1 MSATRIYNKI
11 LLFNEGSQTWYL
23 QLWFDLAQRQG
34 VQSISGEDSDFKLY
48 VKNNKYLRFVNFDKT
63 GTSTDNARKIYVG
76 LWDDNETEILIYE
89 NKDSAYDP
97 QNREY
102 CICYSSEGDW
112 TFHVGIGNDTKE
124 DLSDVSPIFAVVT
137 AIDPL
142 TNDETWGIY
151 VPYQHG
157 GYANAY
163 RNAATKYFFT
173 DDTDSTIENKDGAT
187 NRAFMAINN
196 ANTDTAVLAPMAAIG
211 SRFVSKYSYI
221 LLMGYRNENG
231 SSTAGGKS
239 IYWAVNVAL
248 PNT

>member
-23 QLWFDLAQRQG
+23 QLWTDLAQRQG
-34 VQSISGEDSDFKLY
+34 VQSVIGEESDFKLY

-63 GTSTDNARKIYVG
+63 GTSTDSARIIYVG

-89 NKDSAYDP
+89 NKDSTYDP
-97 QNREY
+97 KNREY

-112 TFHVGIGNDTKE
+112 TFQLGIGSDTKE

-142 TNDETWGIY
+142 TNHETWGIY
-151 VPYQHG
+151 VPNAHG

-163 RNAATKYFFT
+163 RNAATRYFFT

-196 ANTDTAVLAPMAAIG
+196 ANTETAVLAPMAAIG
-211 SRFVSKYSYI
+211 SKYVSKYSYI
-221 LLMGYRNENG
+221 MLMGYRNENG
-231 SSTAGGKS
+231 PSTAGGKS